1 MPDTQKKYDALAADL
16 AEQPNVVRAKMFGMP
31 SVRVNGNAF
40 LGYFRGDLVCKL
52 SGDVHAAALKL
63 KGAHLFDPSEMN
75 RQQSPRFFPLGIVS
89 PTPQPDGDKLA
100 VQRSPVPLPVPASAP
115 RYSCSRKT
123 RAEPPA
129 NNSVF
134 LLARLTGDIPET
146 SALSIA
152 KHPEPSSGRSGRALR
167 PST

>member
-75 RQQSPRFFPLGIVS
+75 RPMKEWVQI
-89 PTPQPDGDKLA
+89 PQAHAAKWKKLA
-100 VQRSPVPLPVPASAP
+100 QEALKYASSLP
-115 RYSCSRKT
+115 
-123 RAEPPA
+123 
-129 NNSVF
+129 
-134 LLARLTGDIPET
+134 
-146 SALSIA
+146 A
-152 KHPEPSSGRSGRALR
+152 K
-167 PST
+167 